1 MNLRTRWPWLTSLF
15 LLAALINPLG
25 LDIIQAAFFTS
36 EALSRNIWLPIASIA
51 IVILV
56 TMVGLEWLLRTLAL
70 RRRARGTSNV

>member
-1 MNLRTRWPWLTSLF
+1 LF
-15 LLAALINPLG
+15 LLAALLNPLG

-36 EALSRNIWLPIASIA
+36 EALSRNIWLPLASIA

-56 TMVGLEWLLRTLAL
+56 TMVGLEWLFRTLAL